1 MEQCLPGKLPG
12 QVDKKILTKYFQG
25 QADQK
30 YLQGRADQIN
40 TQKIF
45 AGMHRSNKH

>member
-1 MEQCLPGKLPG
+1 MAQCLLGKLPG
-12 QVDKKILTKYFQG
+12 QEDKKILSKYFQG

-40 TQKIF
+40 THQIF
-45 AGMHRSNKH
+45 AGMNRSNKQ